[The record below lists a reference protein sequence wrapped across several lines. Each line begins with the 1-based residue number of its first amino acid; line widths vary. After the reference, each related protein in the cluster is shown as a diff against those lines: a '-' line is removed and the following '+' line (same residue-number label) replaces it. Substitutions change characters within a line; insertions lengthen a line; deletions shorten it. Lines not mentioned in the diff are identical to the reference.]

1 MYLVD
6 TSVWI
11 DFIRGNLTPAVNQL
25 RCLFEINA
33 VATISS
39 LIYQEVLQGSD
50 SQQRFEYFKNYLN
63 ELPFYHPKHPID
75 SYAQAATIYFTCR
88 RKGVTIRSTVDCVI
102 AQIAIEH
109 ELVLLHSDKDF
120 EQIAKVFPALKLWNA
135 L

>member
-11 DFIRGNLTPAVNQL
+11 DFIRGNSIPAVDQL
-25 RCLFEINA
+25 RCLFETKAA
-33 VATISS
+33 VAISS

-50 SQQRFEYFKNYLN
+50 SEQRFESFKNYLN
-63 ELPFYHPKHPID
+63 ELPFYHLKHPID
-75 SYAQAATIYFTCR
+75 SYAQAAHIYFTCR

-109 ELVLLHSDKDF
+109 ELVLSHNDRDF
-120 EQIAKVFPALKLWNA
+120 EQIAKVFPALKVWNV
-135 L
+135 